1 MLVHFLHDY
10 GSWAPARVCQD
21 YEIKRTKCVRWM
33 PRRLQAMKD
42 VAVCDKLR
50 GAGNRL

>member
-1 MLVHFLHDY
+1 MHASCIVHGVWHLQ
-10 GSWAPARVCQD
+10 GCQN